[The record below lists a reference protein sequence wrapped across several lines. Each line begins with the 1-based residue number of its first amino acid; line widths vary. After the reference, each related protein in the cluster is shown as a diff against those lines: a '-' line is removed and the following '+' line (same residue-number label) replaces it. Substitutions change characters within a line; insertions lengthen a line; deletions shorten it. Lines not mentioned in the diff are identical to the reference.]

1 MHFCKDSFIHV
12 SAVMSQKTS
21 LAPVTFVVVWLVADA
36 TDTLVARSHF
46 SNAQGRVIV
55 DEP

>member
-1 MHFCKDSFIHV
+1 
-12 SAVMSQKTS
+12 MSQKTS